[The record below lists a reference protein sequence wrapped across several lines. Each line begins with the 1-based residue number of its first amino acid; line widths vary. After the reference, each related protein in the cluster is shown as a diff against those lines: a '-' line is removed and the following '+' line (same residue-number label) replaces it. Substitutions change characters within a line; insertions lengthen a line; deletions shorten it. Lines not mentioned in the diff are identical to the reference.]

1 MVGNLHKRV
10 PTKYDR
16 FTQYF
21 RYGTVDVLAGNSVL
35 YTSDI
40 NGQFNLWT
48 QSFSRDMTP
57 GYQRMLTAF
66 YDRTVREFVISPD
79 RRVIYFI
86 ADTGGNEQFQIY
98 GIPATGGE
106 PFAVTSD
113 ETTRHEINRGGIHP
127 NGNLFAYCDN
137 SRAKTDF
144 DLVIRNMRNGTEKR
158 PLEQGFIWTEPIW
171 DQTGLR
177 LTVEQIHSNTNRHSF
192 IHDIKKSKTT
202 EILPHEENAAV
213 DAVGWTTDG
222 NVLVLSDVGSEFSHL
237 SLFNPKNGALVPIY
251 QGKHDVESVLYSAVS
266 RELLYSINN
275 EGYSELY
282 LGRPGSKFARIRMPY
297 RGHLYSSLNGISTDR
312 SRKTVAFIWAPDARP
327 PEIMLLELSR
337 RRSAILTDSM
347 AGGVPSGIPPP
358 LLVHYES
365 FDGRA
370 IPAFYYKPVGRKAK
384 FPVVLSIHGGPEA
397 QERPGWGYEGL
408 YQFLQYSGIG
418 VFCPNIR
425 GSTGYGKS
433 YQKLIHRDWGGNEL
447 QDLKFAA
454 EWLMGRKEIDG
465 NRMAVFGGSFGG
477 FATLSCVTRLP
488 EYWKAGVDI
497 CGPSNLL
504 TFCKSVPPF
513 WLRFMKEW
521 VGDAETESDFLLQR
535 SPITYIDRTKADMLI
550 IQGAN
555 DPRVVKPESD
565 QMVDRLKQMGR
576 NVEYMV
582 FPDEGHGF
590 TKSENAR
597 KGFGAAADF
606 LIGKLTGGIIGD

>member
-1 MVGNLHKRV
+1 MAGNLHKRV
-10 PTKYDR
+10 TTTYAR

-21 RYGTVDVLAGNSVL
+21 RYGTVDVLAGNSVV

-48 QSFSRDMTP
+48 QSFSGDMTP

-79 RRVIYFI
+79 GRLIYFI

-98 GIPATGGE
+98 SLPATGGE
-106 PFAVTSD
+106 PVAVTSD

-127 NGNLFAYCDN
+127 DGKTFAYCDN

-144 DLVIRNMRNGTEKR
+144 DLVIRNMRNGAEKR
-158 PLEQGFIWTEPIW
+158 PLEAGFLWANPIW
-171 DQTGLR
+171 DQTGTR
-177 LTVEQIHSNTNRHSF
+177 LTIEQFNSNTNRHSF
-192 IHDIKKSKTT
+192 IHDIKRSKNT
-202 EILPHEENAAV
+202 EILPHEEEAAV
-213 DAVGWTTDG
+213 DAVGWTKDG
-222 NVLVLSDVGSEFSHL
+222 NVLVLSDVGSEFSQL
-237 SLFNPKNGALVPIY
+237 SLFNPKSGSLIPIY
-251 QGKHDVESVLYSAVS
+251 HGKHDVEGSLYSAVS
-266 RELLYSINN
+266 RVLLYSINN

-282 LGRPGSKFARIRMPY
+282 IGRPGSKFARVRMPCS
-297 RGHLYSSLNGISTDR
+297 GHLYGNMAGMSTDR
-312 SRKTVAFIWAPDARP
+312 MRKTAAFIWVPDASP
-327 PEIMLLELSR
+327 PEIVLLELAR
-337 RRSAILTDSM
+337 RKSAVLTDSM
-347 AGGVPSGIPPP
+347 AGGVPAGIPPP
-358 LLVHYES
+358 LLIHYSS

-384 FPVVLSIHGGPEA
+384 FPVVLSIHGGPES

-454 EWLMGRKEIDG
+454 YWLVGRKEVDR

-513 WLRFMKEW
+513 WRRFMKEW
-521 VGDAETESDFLLQR
+521 VGDAETESDFLMQR
-535 SPITYIDRTKADMLI
+535 SPITYIDSTKADMLI

-565 QMVDRLKQMGR
+565 QMVDRLKKMGR
-576 NVEYMV
+576 SVEYMV

-606 LIGKLTGGIIGD
+606 LVAKLTQD